1 MQIDK
6 DQILQLLRSQ
16 GDDAKAQQADQ
27 ALPGTVNTDQHGGLL
42 SELGLDPVELISR
55 LAGGGGA
62 GGALGKLGGL
72 LGN

>member
-1 MQIDK
+1 
-6 DQILQLLRSQ
+6 
-16 GDDAKAQQADQ
+16 
-27 ALPGTVNTDQHGGLL
+27 LL
-42 SELGLDPVELISR
+42 SELGLDPVELIGR